1 MKWPEREPPAE
12 LAARYR
18 ASGSW
23 DDRTLGQLLDGY
35 LRAEPD
41 LEFRIWS
48 KTRPYRGT
56 YRDVHDLS
64 RRVAGGLR
72 ARGVGPGD
80 VVAFQMPNWVEAA
93 ATFWGLSLL
102 GAVIV
107 PIVHFYGPHEVS
119 FILRESGARL
129 HLSADRFGSADFL
142 ATLDAALPD
151 APDVQDV
158 IVAGDDPGRHTPFA
172 DLLDADPV
180 DEPAA
185 LDPASPAFIAYTSG
199 TTASPKGVVHSH
211 RSAGAEVRD
220 KIDFRV
226 LPAGDPPNL
235 VGAPISHAIGML
247 GALLAPLAWREPV
260 HVTDVWDPPAVLA
273 AMKEAHL
280 ASGSGSPYF
289 LASLLDCP
297 EFTDEHLKL
306 IRHVAIGGAPVP
318 AAFAER
324 VTKLGIS
331 IVRGYG
337 STEHPSTTSSLHE
350 DPLEKRLYTDGRVQP
365 GIEIRVVDDDGREL
379 AVGEWGEI
387 QSRGPDLCTGYTDP
401 ALTADAFTS
410 DGWYATGDIGFL
422 DEDAYLSVTDRKKD
436 IIIRGG
442 EKVSAVEVEELLH
455 RIDGVAEVVVVPAP
469 DARLGEHGCAYF
481 RMLEGHDTPDLE
493 KLRAH
498 LDEAGLARQKW
509 PEEVRA
515 VDDFPRTPSGKIKK
529 YELRNQLR
537 EGATDHQ

>member
-1 MKWPEREPPAE
+1 MPERVTPPE
-12 LAARYR
+12 LAARYIER
-18 ASGSW
+18 GHW
-23 DDRTLGQLLDGY
+23 DDRTLGQLLDSY

-48 KTRPYRGT
+48 DTRPYRGT
-56 YRDVHDLS
+56 YRSVHELS
-64 RRVAGGLR
+64 ARVAGGLA

-107 PIVHFYGPHEVS
+107 PIVHFYGPHEVA

-129 HLSADRFGSADFL
+129 HLSADRFGHSDYL
-142 ATLDAALPD
+142 ESLDAVLPQ
-151 APDVQDV
+151 APAVEAV
-158 IVAGDDPGRHTPFA
+158 IVAGDTSGSHVPFA
-172 DLLDADPV
+172 TLLDADPLLAPVHV
-180 DEPAA
+180 DPAA
-185 LDPASPAFIAYTSG
+185 PAFIAYTSG

-260 HVTDVWDPPAVLA
+260 HVTDVWDPPKVLA
-273 AMKEAHL
+273 AMLEAGVT
-280 ASGSGSPYF
+280 SGSGSPFF

-297 EFTDEHLKL
+297 DFTDEHLKL

-324 VTKLGIS
+324 VTELGIS

-337 STEHPSTTSSLHE
+337 STEHPSTTSSLHD
-350 DPLEKRLYTDGRVQP
+350 DPLDKRLYTDGHVQP
-365 GIEIRVVDDDGREL
+365 GIEVRIVDDDGRAL
-379 AVGEWGEI
+379 SPGEWGEI
-387 QSRGPDLCTGYTDP
+387 QSRGPDLCSGYTDP
-401 ALTADAFTS
+401 ALTAEAFDA
-410 DGWYATGDIGFL
+410 DGWYSTGDIGFL
-422 DEDAYLSVTDRKKD
+422 DDDGYLHVTDRKKD

-455 RIDGVAEVVVVPAP
+455 RIDGIAEVAVVPAP
-469 DARLGEHGCAYF
+469 DARLGEHGCAFF
-481 RMLEGHDTPDLE
+481 RVLPGHDAPDLE
-493 KLRAH
+493 KVRAH

-529 YELRNQLR
+529 YELRNELR
-537 EGATDHQ
+537 EETGAPD